1 MDVART
7 GYIFHS
13 NIKSDYDAYL
23 LKLENLLNQ
32 SKGKAYKLEIKK
44 DQFILLKNDKKH
56 ETLDRPFYYNTR
68 VILNE
73 LREESNNLYNQI
85 TTTRLQPD
93 NANKLKTLTHS
104 YREIKAT
111 LMNILTYHNEI
122 NDIDRRNIEVKGLQ
136 SKKVEIKK
144 HLDSL
149 YEKILENN
157 KNKQSV
163 KAICSEFN
171 KHNTIM
177 SIDNQIRNLNNKENI
192 NYIIQ
197 TKEQPIETVE
207 VTNVLDPAPKTDN
220 QLGVMELNIEES
232 LDEIAENLKENDVE
246 ELAFYENKPEIPTE
260 DTLIPEVPEP
270 VEQLKEKLLKITKK
284 TKKKA
289 VEDKD
294 KDKDNKKIK
303 MTKKKTDIYFNSK
316 SKNKYHELSNFYG
329 GVEGCYMKK
338 RFGAKEVHDLIDQ
351 FETCSKDEF
360 IEYLKKLQPS
370 KKNWTPLKLKY
381 WIKDDKPIRGI
392 LAKLVGKVS
401 DKRRMGV
408 LKEMLGI
415 DDLKIL
421 PEASD
426 DEKRIQM
433 KECLMTKYKKPKY
446 KELLLKTGIKPLH
459 ESPLRGGANLWT
471 YRDDKGGDLLGKLL
485 MEVRS
490 ELS

>member
-149 YEKILENN
+149 YEKILQFSPEWYFFI
-157 KNKQSV
+157 V
-163 KAICSEFN
+163 AISF
-171 KHNTIM
+171 
-177 SIDNQIRNLNNKENI
+177 
-192 NYIIQ
+192 
-197 TKEQPIETVE
+197 
-207 VTNVLDPAPKTDN
+207 
-220 QLGVMELNIEES
+220 S
-232 LDEIAENLKENDVE
+232 LDIAISLD
-246 ELAFYENKPEIPTE
+246 
-260 DTLIPEVPEP
+260 
-270 VEQLKEKLLKITKK
+270 
-284 TKKKA
+284 
-289 VEDKD
+289 
-294 KDKDNKKIK
+294 
-303 MTKKKTDIYFNSK
+303 
-316 SKNKYHELSNFYG
+316 
-329 GVEGCYMKK
+329 
-338 RFGAKEVHDLIDQ
+338 
-351 FETCSKDEF
+351 
-360 IEYLKKLQPS
+360 
-370 KKNWTPLKLKY
+370 
-381 WIKDDKPIRGI
+381 
-392 LAKLVGKVS
+392 
-401 DKRRMGV
+401 
-408 LKEMLGI
+408 
-415 DDLKIL
+415 
-421 PEASD
+421 AS
-426 DEKRIQM
+426 
-433 KECLMTKYKKPKY
+433 
-446 KELLLKTGIKPLH
+446 
-459 ESPLRGGANLWT
+459 SAA
-471 YRDDKGGDLLGKLL
+471 
-485 MEVRS
+485 
-490 ELS
+490 

>member
-1 MDVART
+1 MDIART

-13 NIKSDYDAYL
+13 NIKSDYDEYL
-23 LKLENLLNQ
+23 LKLESLLEK
-32 SKGKAYKLEIKK
+32 SKGKNYKLEIKK
-44 DQFILLKNDKKH
+44 DKFILLKNDKKH
-56 ETLDRPFYYNTR
+56 ETLDRPFYYNTN

-85 TTTRLQPD
+85 TAARVQSD
-93 NANKLKTLTHS
+93 NANKLKTLKHS

-136 SKKVEIKK
+136 SKKVEMRK

-157 KNKQSV
+157 KTNQSV
-163 KAICSEFN
+163 RDICSEFN

-177 SIDNQIRNLNNKENI
+177 SIDEQIRILNNKENI

-207 VTNVLDPAPKTDN
+207 VVQVLGPAPTTDN
-220 QLGVMELNIEES
+220 QLGVTELNIEES

-246 ELAFYENKPEIPTE
+246 ELAFYENKPEIPPE

-270 VEQLKEKLLKITKK
+270 VEQLKKTLLKFTKK

-289 VEDKD
+289 PGDKEKD
-294 KDKDNKKIK
+294 KDTKIIK
-303 MTKKKTDIYFNSK
+303 MTKKKTDVSFNSK
-316 SKNKYHELSNFYG
+316 TKNKYHELSNFYG

-338 RFGAKEVHDLIDQ
+338 RFGAKEVHDLIDR

-360 IEYLKKLQPS
+360 IDYLKKLQPS

-381 WIKDDKPIRGI
+381 WLKDDKPIRGI
-392 LAKLVGKVS
+392 LAQLVGEVS
-401 DKRRMGV
+401 DKPRMAV
-408 LKEMLGI
+408 LKEILNI
-415 DDLKIL
+415 DDLQIL
-421 PEASD
+421 PEASE

-433 KECLMTKYKKPKY
+433 KECLVTKYNQAKY
-446 KELLLKTGIKPLH
+446 KALLLKTGIKPIH
-459 ESPLRGGANLWT
+459 ESPLRGGPNLWT
-471 YRDDKGGDLLGKLL
+471 YKDDKGGDLLGKLL
-485 MEVRS
+485 MEVRA